1 MKGERTHTDA
11 LVEGHDVAVSA
22 LAAPSIGDIRLAQ
35 SRIAQIV
42 IRAPLVR
49 FQGDA
54 GSAEVHLKLECLQ
67 PIGSFKLRGAANA
80 MAGLD
85 DATLAGGV
93 CTASAGNMAQGVAWC
108 ARERGVPCT
117 VIVPEHAPA
126 AKTSAIA
133 RLGGKI
139 IRVPFDEWWRTL
151 VDPSHRDV
159 EGHFIHPFADT
170 AVMAGN
176 GTIGLEIFEDLASV
190 DAIVV
195 PFGGGGLACGIAA
208 AAHALSPHTKVYA
221 VEADT
226 AAPLTASL
234 AAGTP
239 TAVTRTP
246 TFIDGMGSGGVF
258 PEVWPLV
265 KSLLA
270 GTIVVSVGQV
280 AAAVKA
286 LAERSRVVAE
296 GAGAAALAAVQTGAF
311 DGQKVV
317 CIVSGGNIDLEVF
330 ASILRGELPSNSQS
344 RQ

>member
-1 MKGERTHTDA
+1 M
-11 LVEGHDVAVSA
+11 AVSA
-22 LAAPSIGDIRLAQ
+22 LAAPSIDDIRVAQ
-35 SRIAQIV
+35 SRLAGIA
-42 IRAPLVR
+42 IRAPLVQ
-49 FQGDA
+49 FQGDS
-54 GSAEVHLKLECLQ
+54 GSAEVHLKLENLQ

-85 DATLAGGV
+85 AATLAGGV

-126 AKTSAIA
+126 AKTSAIE
-133 RLGGKI
+133 RLGGTV
-139 IRVPFDEWWRTL
+139 IRVPFDQWWRTL

-208 AAHALSPHTKVYA
+208 AARALSPHTKVYA

-234 AAGTP
+234 AAGAP
-239 TAVTRTP
+239 TAVMRTP
-246 TFIDGMGSGGVF
+246 TFIDGMGSGGLF
-258 PEVWPLV
+258 AEMWPLV
-265 KSLLA
+265 RSLLT

-280 AAAVKA
+280 AAAVKG

-296 GAGAAALAAVQTGAF
+296 GAGAAALAAVQTGAL
-311 DGQKVV
+311 DGRKVV
-317 CIVSGGNIDLEVF
+317 CVVSGGNIDLDVF
-330 ASILRGELPSNSQS
+330 ASILRGELP
-344 RQ
+344 

>member
-1 MKGERTHTDA
+1 MTAKELRIP
-11 LVEGHDVAVSA
+11 S
-22 LAAPSIGDIRLAQ
+22 LADIRLAQ
-35 SRIAQIV
+35 SRIAGIA
-42 IRAPLVR
+42 IRTPLVR
-49 FQGDA
+49 YQGDVGA
-54 GSAEVHLKLECLQ
+54 GEVHLKLESLQ

-85 DATLAGGV
+85 AETLAGGV

-108 ARERGVPCT
+108 ARERGVPCK

-133 RLGGKI
+133 RLGGEV
-139 IRVPFDEWWRTL
+139 IRVPFDEWWRIL

-159 EGHFIHPFADT
+159 EGHFVHPFADT

-176 GTIGLEIFEDLASV
+176 GTIGLEIFEDLGNV

-208 AAHALSPHTKVYA
+208 AARAVSPRTKVHA

-234 AAGTP
+234 AAGAP

-246 TFIDGMGSGGVF
+246 TFIDGMGSGGLF
-258 PEVWPLV
+258 AEMWPLV
-265 KSLLA
+265 QSLLA
-270 GTIVVSVGQV
+270 GTIVVSVAQV

-296 GAGAAALAAVQTGAF
+296 GAGAAALAAAQTGAF

-330 ASILRGELPSNSQS
+330 ASILRGELP
-344 RQ
+344 